1 MQIDFR
7 PVAEARPNTPVNN
20 NWTLKKEYNELMN
33 ADYDLSM
40 QELER
45 LCYLEDRIAR
55 NEAGLPS
62 EYRNNIGGRL

>member
-1 MQIDFR
+1 MQIDFE

-20 NWTLKKEYNELMN
+20 NWTLKKEYDELMN
-33 ADYDLSM
+33 ADYDLNM

-55 NEAGLPS
+55 NEASLPTS
-62 EYRNNIGGRL
+62 YRNNIGANL